1 MTSIASS
8 RFDFAF
14 IPGGPAA
21 ETVDVVQ
28 LGEQLGYR
36 IAWIPDQGFHR
47 DPFVLLGLAAAATSR
62 IGLGVGI
69 TSPFTRLPVQIARAA
84 GAIDEV
90 AGGRFR
96 LGLGTANLRNVVKP
110 LGVRF
115 ERPVG
120 RLRDSIDIIRR
131 LLAGEKVDFD
141 GPDDHLT
148 GVKLDFQ
155 PRPDIPIY
163 VGTRGFQIITMSG
176 RAADGILVESL
187 FNQTALKRVLECVQ
201 TGTEQAGRKR
211 QAVDVV
217 AWQLVRVTDDP
228 KAAIAAAK
236 PWIAWAIQVG
246 PPDAMRVIGIDEEV
260 ETKVV
265 EAMNRGDRALAATYV
280 TDEAVKSFMVIGTP
294 ADVTRQLTDIFDR
307 GADNVCLLATGPVS
321 EVRDNLSRFAKD
333 VMHAFD

>member
-1 MTSIASS
+1 MRAPASS

-21 ETVDVVQ
+21 ETVEAVK
-28 LGEQLGYR
+28 LGESLGYR

-47 DPFVLLGLAAAATSR
+47 DPFVLLGLAAAATER

-69 TSPFTRLPVQIARAA
+69 TSPFTRLPMQIARAA
-84 GAIDEV
+84 GVIDEV
-90 AGGRFR
+90 SNGRFR

-120 RLRDSIDIIRR
+120 RLRDSIDIVRR
-131 LLAGEKVDFD
+131 LLAGERVDFE

-163 VGTRGFQIITMSG
+163 IGTRGFQIITMSG
-176 RAADGILVESL
+176 RAADGVLVESL
-187 FNQTALKRVLECVQ
+187 FNPSALKRVLECIQ
-201 TGTEQAGRKR
+201 TGAEQAGRTR

-228 KAAIAAAK
+228 PGAIAAAK

-246 PPDAMRVIGIDEEV
+246 PPAAMRVIGIDEEV
-260 ETKVV
+260 EAKVV
-265 EAMNRGDRALAATYV
+265 EAMNRGDRELAATFV
-280 TDEAVKSFMVIGTP
+280 TDDAVRSFMVIGTA

-307 GADNVCLLATGPVS
+307 GADNVCILATGPMN
-321 EVRDNLSRFAKD
+321 EVRDNLNRFAKD